1 MPFHDV
7 KLVCLLCARLFIE
20 TYYHRSLCE
29 MGLSASK
36 SHKFY
41 FSKFHPVPGE
51 GSSGHIIIT
60 PIFASLQIEHSFSK
74 YVRYYGNVICN
85 IH

>member
-41 FSKFHPVPGE
+41 CSKFHPVPGE

-74 YVRYYGNVICN
+74 YVRYYGIVICN